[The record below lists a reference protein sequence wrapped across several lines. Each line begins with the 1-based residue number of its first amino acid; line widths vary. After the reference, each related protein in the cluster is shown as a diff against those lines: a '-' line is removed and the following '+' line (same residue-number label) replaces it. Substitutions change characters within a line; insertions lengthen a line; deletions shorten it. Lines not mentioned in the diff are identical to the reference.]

1 MARFVA
7 LAILLALAAGVYG
20 FIQRSNVAAA
30 QMQIANL
37 NAELAKWKTSTQ
49 QYQDVSKTASADLE
63 TCRAQVTE
71 ISTQLEAATAAMK
84 KPAGRR

>member
-20 FIQRSNVAAA
+20 FIQRSNVTAA
-30 QMQIANL
+30 QMQIGAL
-37 NAELAKWKTSTQ
+37 NAELEKWKTSTK
-49 QYQDVSKTASADLE
+49 QYQDTSKTASADLE
-63 TCRAQVTE
+63 TCHAQVTE
-71 ISTQLEAATAAMK
+71 ITTQLEAATAAMK

>member
-7 LAILLALAAGVYG
+7 LAILLAIAAGVYG
-20 FIQRSNVAAA
+20 FIQRSNVTAA

-37 NAELAKWKTSTQ
+37 NTELEKWKTSTK
-49 QYQDVSKTASADLE
+49 QYQDVSKTASTDLQS
-63 TCRAQVTE
+63 CRAQVTE
-71 ISTQLEAATAAMK
+71 ITTQLEAATAAMK